1 MFSLALIE
9 QTAAF
14 ICVQKHGKIPN
25 YKQKKELEK
34 ATQTSMSVNLHRNSC
49 KID

>member
-1 MFSLALIE
+1 MQHKYMFSFAVTE

-25 YKQKKELEK
+25 YMQKGGTRENYSNFYK
-34 ATQTSMSVNLHRNSC
+34 C
-49 KID
+49 KSS

>member
-1 MFSLALIE
+1 MFSIALAQ

-25 YKQKKELEK
+25 YKQKELEK
-34 ATQTSMSVNLHRNSC
+34 TTQTSRSVNLYKESG
-49 KID
+49 KVD

>member
-1 MFSLALIE
+1 MQHKYMFSIALTE

-25 YKQKKELEK
+25 YKQSKE
-34 ATQTSMSVNLHRNSC
+34 TQDNYSNFYKC
-49 KID
+49 KSS